1 MKAFVSMKR
10 VVAAALLLVLSSAA
24 FGVNDFYSHASGVPA
39 TGSQGSSS
47 AMRAEFDSIAQGFD
61 KLPTLTGNGDEA
73 VFVNAGGTALTSHAA
88 ADARTKLA
96 VPGLGDD
103 NTFTGANTIGGS
115 TGGLLPPGT
124 VLPYA
129 GSAAPSGFLL
139 AYGQAVDRTTYA
151 DLFTAIGTTY
161 GAGDGSTTFNLPD
174 LRGRSVFGDDDMGG
188 SAASRVTATSGIT
201 GTTLGA
207 TGGSQLLHQHTH
219 TASVTDPGHNHDVTD
234 PGHHHTVSNS
244 DNDGTTSSTSRFGDS
259 AAGTVPTFSNTT
271 GIRIQNKVTGISVS
285 NANSGSGTS
294 QNMPPAIVL
303 NYIIKY

>member
-1 MKAFVSMKR
+1 MNRKR
-10 VVAAALLLVLSSAA
+10 LVWIPLLLALVAGPALA
-24 FGVNDFYSHASGVPA
+24 VNDYYSHASGVPA

-47 AMRAEFDSIAQGFD
+47 AMRAEFDSVAQGFD
-61 KLPTLTGNGDEA
+61 KLPTVTGNGDEA
-73 VFVNAGGTALTSHAA
+73 VFVNAGGTALTSHTA

-96 VPGLGDD
+96 VPGLADD

-161 GAGDGSTTFNLPD
+161 GAGDGVTTFNLPD
-174 LRGRSVFGDDDMGG
+174 LRGRAAFGKDDMGG
-188 SAASRVTATSGIT
+188 AAASRITNGVSGVD
-201 GTTLGA
+201 GATLGA
-207 TGGSQLLHQHTH
+207 AGGSEALHQHTH
-219 TASVTDPGHNHDVTD
+219 TASVTDTGHNHGVTD
-234 PGHHHTVSNS
+234 PGHFHSVDENTGGGSGRALAPVNQ
-244 DNDGTTSSTSRFGDS
+244 STSTSNDLVNS
-259 AAGTVPTFSNTT
+259 ATT
-271 GIRIQNKVTGISVS
+271 GISVNSNTTGISVS
-285 NANSGSGTS
+285 NDNSGTGSS
-294 QNMPPAIVL
+294 QNMPPVIVL